1 MSNSIS
7 KMISRC
13 SKVGWEDWAWELEAW
28 EVEGVVLGILEVGQD
43 FYRTGGV
50 QPLNQLVK
58 TNLRKFPTPC
68 TRKKNQPQK
77 ATTLLNNR
85 VQFSKLKKKNGK
97 RGCVVGDR
105 NVGGEWSLIIGEGKE
120 RVVERK

>member
-1 MSNSIS
+1 MASKFLKSPLMSNSIS
-7 KMISRC
+7 KMIYRC

-43 FYRTGGV
+43 FYRTSGV

-58 TNLRKFPTPC
+58 TNLQKFPTPC

-85 VQFSKLKKKNGK
+85 VQLSKLKKKWQKGMCSW
-97 RGCVVGDR
+97 G
-105 NVGGEWSLIIGEGKE
+105 
-120 RVVERK
+120 